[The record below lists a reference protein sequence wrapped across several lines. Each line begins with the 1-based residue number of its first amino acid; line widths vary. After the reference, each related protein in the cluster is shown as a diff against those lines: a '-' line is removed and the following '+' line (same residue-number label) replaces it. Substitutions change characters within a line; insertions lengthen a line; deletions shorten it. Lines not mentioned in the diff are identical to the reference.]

1 MTRILITSYDIIFY
15 ECWNG
20 IIKLAHKSFN
30 CLFPCDCIAGH
41 AAAFS
46 DGMHDSEVNKFS
58 NFSNLHDTTER
69 SDRTW
74 TYEVVIVN
82 YFC

>member
-1 MTRILITSYDIIFY
+1 MLEWNYKVSTQIFQ
-15 ECWNG
+15 
-20 IIKLAHKSFN
+20 LFN
-30 CLFPCDCIAGH
+30 YQVVPCDCIAGH

-69 SDRTW
+69 SDITW
-74 TYEVVIVN
+74 TYEVEIVN
-82 YFC
+82 YFS